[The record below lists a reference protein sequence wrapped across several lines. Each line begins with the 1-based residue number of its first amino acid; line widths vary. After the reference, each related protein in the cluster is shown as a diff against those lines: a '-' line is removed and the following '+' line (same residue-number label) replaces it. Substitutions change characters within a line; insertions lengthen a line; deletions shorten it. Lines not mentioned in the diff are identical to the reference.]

1 MFHST
6 IAVVMPPKKKKKTVT
21 TSLDAPSTST
31 AEIAELKASNMD
43 LVKRVETLTE
53 LVSASLQKKDE
64 SQDIVNGVKEVH
76 KDKTRITRSS
86 TQDKDKSIDDDESK
100 DTEEQEQEG
109 QVVKPN
115 QVLEPGKHSN
125 NVAGP
130 SKEDLKLDEDVI
142 SAALQKTFGTVD
154 TNKGECLSSF
164 LVAGFTLDTKIKNK
178 IWAGQ
183 YVELGSLIPRNEYA
197 STVHMAYAPASIS
210 QVSLTPTRAKQP
222 NNFAEWLSWFS
233 IYASVYCEQHPAQA
247 PQLFTYISRIQNLSF
262 RRPISYVWRAYD
274 ECFRRVKAFSPG
286 LPWHIIQDQIL
297 RDAEDLAAAAA
308 RNQSFRRAA
317 NNNNNNNQSGTNARH
332 EGQRGDKSAVCF
344 DYNDINKPCKRPV
357 CKFPHKCSK
366 CHNNHPAYQCKRDGK
381 GTNGSGSQT
390 KPTNKQ

>member
-154 TNKGECLSSF
+154 TNKGECLTSF

-210 QVSLTPTRAKQP
+210 QVSPHVQNNPTISQSGCPGSAFMLP
-222 NNFAEWLSWFS
+222 SIVNNIQHKHHSCSHTFRESRTCPSDVLFHMFGGHMMS
-233 IYASVYCEQHPAQA
+233 ASVE
-247 PQLFTYISRIQNLSF
+247 
-262 RRPISYVWRAYD
+262 
-274 ECFRRVKAFSPG
+274 
-286 LPWHIIQDQIL
+286 
-297 RDAEDLAAAAA
+297 
-308 RNQSFRRAA
+308 
-317 NNNNNNNQSGTNARH
+317 
-332 EGQRGDKSAVCF
+332 
-344 DYNDINKPCKRPV
+344 
-357 CKFPHKCSK
+357 
-366 CHNNHPAYQCKRDGK
+366 
-381 GTNGSGSQT
+381 
-390 KPTNKQ
+390 